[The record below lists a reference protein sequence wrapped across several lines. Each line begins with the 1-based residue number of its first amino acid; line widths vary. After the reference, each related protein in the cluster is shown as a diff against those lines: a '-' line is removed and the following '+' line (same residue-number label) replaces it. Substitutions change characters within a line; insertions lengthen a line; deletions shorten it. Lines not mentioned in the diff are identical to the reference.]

1 MKKLRIGYFADGPWS
16 HEALAKLLMDESIE
30 IAFICARHHKQD
42 EKLRLVSKEQRI
54 DFFSHPRI
62 NSIEFF
68 NLVSNYECDL
78 LVSMSFNQIFR
89 KSLID
94 LPPLGLIN
102 CHAGMLPFYRGR
114 NILNWVLINDESNFG
129 ITVHYIDE
137 GIDTGDIILQ
147 HNYRIDDNDD
157 YSTLLARSYQGCG
170 LILYEAVKLIQA
182 GNVERKVQTDIDA
195 LGSYCTTR
203 IEGDEILDWRQNSRE
218 VFNFVRGLSLPGPQ
232 ARTHLDGV
240 EIKINKVS
248 YLSDATKYKG
258 IPGSVIGIDDGTFL
272 VKTLDSFV
280 RIIDWSGCPLP
291 KIGDRFK

>member
-16 HEALAKLLMDESIE
+16 HEALAKLLMDETIE
-30 IAFICARHHKQD
+30 IAFICARNDKPD
-42 EKLRLVSKEQRI
+42 EKLRLVSKEEGI

-68 NLVSNYECDL
+68 NLVFKYECDL

-89 KSLID
+89 KSLIN

-147 HNYRIDDNDD
+147 HNYKIDDTDD
-157 YSTLLARSYQGCG
+157 YSTLLVRSYQGCG
-170 LILYEAVKLIQA
+170 LILYEAVKIIQE
-182 GNVERKVQTDIDA
+182 GNVERKVQTDIDPK
-195 LGSYCTTR
+195 GSYCTTR
-203 IEGDEILDWRQNSRE
+203 IEGDEVLDWRQNSRE
-218 VFNFVRGLSLPGPQ
+218 VFNFVRAICRPGPQ
-232 ARTHLDGV
+232 ARTHLNGV
-240 EIKINKVS
+240 EIKINKVNFFS
-248 YLSDATKYKG
+248 SATKYKG

-280 RIIDWSGCPLP
+280 SVTDWSGCPLP

>member
-16 HEALAKLLMDESIE
+16 HEALAKLLMDETIE
-30 IAFICARHHKQD
+30 IAFICARHDKQD
-42 EKLRLVSKEQRI
+42 EKLKLVSKEQEI
-54 DFFSHPRI
+54 DFLSHPRI

-147 HNYRIDDNDD
+147 HNYRIDDIDD

-182 GNVERKVQTDIDA
+182 GNVERKVQTDIDP
-195 LGSYCTTR
+195 LGSYCATR

-218 VFNFVRGLSLPGPQ
+218 VFSFVRAICLPGPQ
-232 ARTHLDGV
+232 ARTYLNGV
-240 EIKINKVS
+240 EIKINKVNF
-248 YLSDATKYKG
+248 LSNATKFKG
-258 IPGSVIGIDDGTFL
+258 IPGSVIGIDDGRFL

-280 RIIDWSGCPLP
+280 RVTDWSGCLMP